1 MGKRE
6 LLLIVGF
13 VVFGTLVYQV
23 TKAEETPGQRRFSF
37 SRLIDEIRKEV
48 RGRPARAELTS
59 STTHQITSATN
70 ELRISIQQARVTVLG
85 EDRADIAS
93 ELTASSDGADD
104 AEAQS
109 LVKEVKLQLDTT
121 IDTVTAKLS
130 FPDPGTQRATLVLR
144 VPTRLRVRVEP
155 NNGRLE
161 IQNVATAEIM
171 TSRGETVIKNV
182 TDRLTITHRGGDL
195 TIEDVGSLR
204 LETRGSDIKLS
215 RVRGDATLRLQ
226 AGDLRAESIV
236 GPLEIDSND
245 CDVVLE
251 KLGDTKGVMRVNAVS
266 GQLTVRDLRSE
277 ARIDGRGAEIDVRLD
292 RPTTLSIYNSNEPI
306 ELTLPTGGVQLDAM
320 ATDGEIT
327 VAPGLQSQ
335 LKVSGSE
342 PDKYDKDRTATGKVN
357 GGGPMIT
364 LRSTRG
370 EIRLLSASTEPPS

>member
-23 TKAEETPGQRRFSF
+23 TKAEESPGQRRFSF

-48 RGRPARAELTS
+48 RGRPARAELAS
-59 STTHQITSATN
+59 AATHQITSATN

-93 ELTASSDGADD
+93 ELTASSDGVDD
-104 AEAQS
+104 AEAQA
-109 LVKEVKLQLDTT
+109 LVKEVKLDLDET
-121 IDTVTAKLS
+121 IDTVTAKLA
-130 FPDPGTQRATLVLR
+130 FPPPGTQRATLVLR
-144 VPTRLRVRVEP
+144 IPTRLRVRVEP

-292 RPTTLSIYNSNEPI
+292 RPTTLSIYNTNEPI

-342 PDKYDKDRTATGKVN
+342 PDKDQTATGKVN
-357 GGGPMIT
+357 GGGPTIT
-364 LRSTRG
+364 LRATRG